1 MRKSYPGREP
11 TSPPGTSTTR
21 AWTGADRGV
30 PHRAPGAELLGL
42 YQGSAA
48 THATYLV
55 RRGDGQVIQL
65 SGLLHAVLD
74 KIDGVRTTDEAAG
87 LVSAETGRTVSG
99 DNVDYLV
106 STKLH
111 PLGLVA
117 GADDRDVAQY
127 EGLLTVKVKRTLLP
141 KRLVGVLARL
151 LQPAFHP
158 LIIAVVLAAVVA
170 FDAAMIAGRV
180 LGNAVV
186 QVATRPALFLLAIGL
201 VLLGS
206 LFHECGHAAGCRYG
220 GATPGAIGAGFYVV
234 WPAFYTEVSDSY
246 RLNRTGRIRTDL
258 GGVYF
263 NLIFILGVAG
273 SYLATGF
280 RPLLVAILFV
290 HIEMF
295 RQLLPSLRLDG
306 YWILSDVIGVPDLFG
321 RVQPILLSL
330 LPGREAHPL
339 VRNLKRPAR
348 IAITVWVLAVVP
360 MLLVELVL
368 VVVFGPRIAATVVAA
383 VSAQLHIVSNAFSR
397 RDLATG
403 IAAAIT
409 VLMMV
414 LPLLGIGYLLLSL
427 GRRGARFALAH
438 GRRRITRSNIALL
451 GWSVVDAG
459 LLAGRRARRLAVAA
473 NRRHPV
479 LRYPAVAAV
488 LLVAAA
494 LAWGVLPLGGGE
506 ATPSHPP
513 EVITASRP
521 QPQPL
526 PTRPQPVS
534 PAHPPK
540 GSPASARAPSGTPAY
555 PNRPLSGSPSGVGS
569 AGTPA
574 GPPLSGSPSGVG
586 SAGTPAG
593 PPLSG
598 SPSGV
603 GSAGTPA
610 GPPLSGSPS
619 GVGSAG
625 TPAGPPLSGSPS
637 GVGSAGTP
645 AGPPPSGSPSGV
657 GSAGTP
663 AGPPPSGSPSDT
675 PSAGTPA
682 GPPPSGSPSDTPSAG
697 TPAGPPPSGSP
708 SDTPSAGT
716 PAGPPPSGRYR

>member
-30 PHRAPGAELLGL
+30 PHHAPRPI
-42 YQGSAA
+42 
-48 THATYLV
+48 T
-55 RRGDGQVIQL
+55 RPL
-65 SGLLHAVLD
+65 SGLGGHPRHLSRPARRRPGHPAVRLLHAVLD

-99 DNVDYLV
+99 DDVDYLV

-127 EGLLTVKVKRTLLP
+127 EGLLTVKVERTLLP

-220 GATPGAIGAGFYVV
+220 GRPRAHRGRLLRGLAGVLHRGERFI
-234 WPAFYTEVSDSY
+234 

-306 YWILSDVIGVPDLFG
+306 YWILSHVIGVPDLFG

-330 LPGREAHPL
+330 LPGREHT
-339 VRNLKRPAR
+339 R
-348 IAITVWVLAVVP
+348 WC
-360 MLLVELVL
+360 
-368 VVVFGPRIAATVVAA
+368 
-383 VSAQLHIVSNAFSR
+383 
-397 RDLATG
+397 G
-403 IAAAIT
+403 I
-409 VLMMV
+409 
-414 LPLLGIGYLLLSL
+414 
-427 GRRGARFALAH
+427 
-438 GRRRITRSNIALL
+438 
-451 GWSVVDAG
+451 
-459 LLAGRRARRLAVAA
+459 
-473 NRRHPV
+473 
-479 LRYPAVAAV
+479 
-488 LLVAAA
+488 
-494 LAWGVLPLGGGE
+494 
-506 ATPSHPP
+506 
-513 EVITASRP
+513 
-521 QPQPL
+521 
-526 PTRPQPVS
+526 
-534 PAHPPK
+534 
-540 GSPASARAPSGTPAY
+540 
-555 PNRPLSGSPSGVGS
+555 
-569 AGTPA
+569 
-574 GPPLSGSPSGVG
+574 
-586 SAGTPAG
+586 
-593 PPLSG
+593 
-598 SPSGV
+598 
-603 GSAGTPA
+603 
-610 GPPLSGSPS
+610 
-619 GVGSAG
+619 
-625 TPAGPPLSGSPS
+625 
-637 GVGSAGTP
+637 
-645 AGPPPSGSPSGV
+645 
-657 GSAGTP
+657 
-663 AGPPPSGSPSDT
+663 
-675 PSAGTPA
+675 
-682 GPPPSGSPSDTPSAG
+682 
-697 TPAGPPPSGSP
+697 
-708 SDTPSAGT
+708 
-716 PAGPPPSGRYR
+716 